1 MGQYQRL
8 LLVADQ
14 TLHQSP
20 AMLRAM
26 ALAKAS
32 GAALDVRAFVEPVP
46 VAHLWEERIDEVDA
60 QRYLRRYRRWIA
72 DEVERLNGHGL
83 KVTVDVVFT
92 THPLLEI
99 LRTVQALKPDL
110 LIKDVAL
117 EPVLKR
123 CLSRHLIVTCCV
135 NARCRCTWSIR
146 FATHYRIEWSRRWI
160 RSIRPRRSTA

>member
-92 THPLLEI
+92 TPVAGDSQD
-99 LRTVQALKPDL
+99 RAGTQARSADQGCGAGASAETG
-110 LIKDVAL
+110 VHHAA
-117 EPVLKR
+117 R
-123 CLSRHLIVTCCV
+123 LSL
-135 NARCRCTWSIR
+135 A
-146 FATHYRIEWSRRWI
+146 A
-160 RSIRPRRSTA
+160 